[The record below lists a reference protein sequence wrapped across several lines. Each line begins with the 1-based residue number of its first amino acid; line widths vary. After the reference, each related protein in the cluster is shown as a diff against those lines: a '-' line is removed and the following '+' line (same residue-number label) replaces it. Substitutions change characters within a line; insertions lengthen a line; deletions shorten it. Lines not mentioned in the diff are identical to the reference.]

1 MASYLGPPIFAAFV
15 WWFSTG
21 AVLLLVGSV
30 GRSGMLRVVCAGG
43 MITIALCG
51 LFVTAHDTSVG
62 AAYMAFSCI
71 IFLWGAQEIAFLSGW
86 LTGPRAEP
94 CPPGARGFARLS
106 YALQAIIY
114 HEICLLCCGAVVVWV
129 TMGGE
134 NEVGRWT
141 YLALWVLRQSAKINL
156 FLGVP
161 VTNDELMPD
170 AVQFLKTYFA
180 RKPVSSFF
188 PISVTLATA
197 VLVVMIQRIVEV
209 AETPFEVVGLTLVST
224 LFALGVVEHWFM
236 LLPLP
241 AITLWSWGIRPGFS
255 PENIT
260 MEQNPSANIAATSLH
275 AAPTQASDSP
285 QASPEPRNA
294 AAPQLVVVP
303 TVRKEKEEAQPKA
316 RSSCARQ
323 RLEDQFRQTFLE
335 QHPRSGLAPARV
347 GIAAE
352 PAATINGRTS

>member
-1 MASYLGPPIFAAFV
+1 MVSYLGPPIFAAFV

-21 AVLLLVGSV
+21 AVMLLVGSV

-51 LFVTAHDTSVG
+51 LSVTANDTSVA

-94 CPPGARGFARLS
+94 CPPGAKGLARLS
-106 YALQAIIY
+106 FALQAIIY
-114 HEICLLCCGAVVVWV
+114 HEICLLACGAVVVLV
-129 TMGGE
+129 TLGAE

-180 RKPVSSFF
+180 RKPVSAFF
-188 PISVTLATA
+188 PISVTLATV
-197 VLVVMIQRIVEV
+197 VLMAMIQRIVEV
-209 AETPFEVVGLTLVST
+209 ADTPSEIVGLTLVST

-255 PENIT
+255 PENVT
-260 MEQNPSANIAATSLH
+260 MEQNPSANIAASVH
-275 AAPTQASDSP
+275 AASTQTAESS
-285 QASPEPRNA
+285 SSGSEVRS

-303 TVRKEKEEAQPKA
+303 STRDAGQPKE
-316 RSSCARQ
+316 RSNCARQ

-335 QHPRSGLAPARV
+335 QHSRSGLAPARV

>member
-1 MASYLGPPIFAAFV
+1 
-15 WWFSTG
+15 
-21 AVLLLVGSV
+21 
-30 GRSGMLRVVCAGG
+30 MLTV
-43 MITIALCG
+43 ALCG
-51 LFVTAHDTSVG
+51 LSVTANDTSIG

-94 CPPGARGFARLS
+94 CPPDAKGFVRLS

-114 HEICLLCCGAVVVWV
+114 HEISLLSCGAVVAAM
-129 TMGGE
+129 TLNTE
-134 NEVGRWT
+134 NQVGLWT
-141 YLALWVLRQSAKINL
+141 YVALWVLRQSAKINL

-180 RKPVSSFF
+180 RKPVSAFF
-188 PISVTLATA
+188 PLSVTLATA

-209 AETPFEVVGLTLVST
+209 ATTPFEVVGLTLVST

-241 AITLWSWGIRPGFS
+241 AMTLWSWGIRAGFP
-255 PENIT
+255 PENII
-260 MEQNPSANIAATSLH
+260 MEPNPSANVTNA
-275 AAPTQASDSP
+275 AAPALGVTSQASESP
-285 QASPEPRNA
+285 PTSPEPRPA
-294 AAPQLVVVP
+294 VPQLVVVP
-303 TVRKEKEEAQPKA
+303 SVRNDEAQPKA
-316 RSSCARQ
+316 RSVCARQ

-335 QHPRSGLAPARV
+335 QHPRGELAPARIV
-347 GIAAE
+347 E
-352 PAATINGRTS
+352 PAATVNGRTS